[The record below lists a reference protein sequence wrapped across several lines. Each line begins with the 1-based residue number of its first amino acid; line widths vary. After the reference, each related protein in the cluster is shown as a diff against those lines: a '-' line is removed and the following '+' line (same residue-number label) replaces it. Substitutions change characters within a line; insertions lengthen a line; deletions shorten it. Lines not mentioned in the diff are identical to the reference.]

1 MIKLKNI
8 SKSYKLKNQEFVI
21 LNNLSLSVSK
31 GEMIC
36 IMGPSGSGKST
47 ILNILGMILKPNSGK
62 YYYNDKLIDFTNLF
76 NLKDYRGSE
85 IGFVVQDFALID
97 EFSVKENFDF
107 VLDKKFTKDRY
118 VDVLKEVGLDDS
130 FLKRYS
136 HEMSGGQKQRV
147 AIARTLLLD
156 PNVIIADEPTGALDL
171 KTSKLIMD
179 ILVDLKTKGKTIIIV
194 SHDKE
199 VAIYCDNVYNL
210 IEGELKGEEHE
221 EK

>member
-1 MIKLKNI
+1 MIELKNI
-8 SKSYKLKNQEFVI
+8 SKSYKLKNEEFII

-31 GEMIC
+31 GDMIC

-47 ILNILGMILKPNSGK
+47 LLNILGMILKPNSGE
-62 YYYNDKLIDFTNLF
+62 YYYNGKLIDFSNLF

-97 EFSVKENFDF
+97 EFNVKENFDF
-107 VLDKKFTKDRY
+107 VIDKKLSKSKY
-118 VDVLKEVGLDDS
+118 IDVLEEVGLDSS
-130 FLKRYS
+130 FLKRYP

-156 PNVIIADEPTGALDL
+156 PNVIIADEPTGALDS

-179 ILVDLKTKGKTIIIV
+179 IFIELKKCGKTIIIV
-194 SHDKE
+194 SHDKD
-199 VAIYCDNVYNL
+199 VAIYCDKVYNL
-210 IEGELKGEEHE
+210 KEGKLKGAKN
-221 EK
+221 EKE

>member
-1 MIKLKNI
+1 MIELKNI
-8 SKSYKLKNQEFVI
+8 SKSYKLKNEEFII

-31 GEMIC
+31 GDMIC

-47 ILNILGMILKPNSGK
+47 LLNILGMILKPNSGE
-62 YYYNDKLIDFTNLF
+62 YYYNGKLIDFSNLF

-97 EFSVKENFDF
+97 EFNVKENFDF
-107 VLDKKFTKDRY
+107 VIDKKLSKSKY
-118 VDVLKEVGLDDS
+118 IDVLEEVGLDSS
-130 FLKRYS
+130 FLKRYP

-156 PNVIIADEPTGALDL
+156 PNVIIADEPTGALDS

-179 ILVDLKTKGKTIIIV
+179 IFIELKKCGKTIIIV
-194 SHDKE
+194 SHDKD
-199 VAIYCDNVYNL
+199 VAIYCDKVYNL
-210 IEGELKGEEHE
+210 KEGELKGAKN
-221 EK
+221 EKE